1 MVPPENN
8 NTRRRWA
15 KQAKWSVKEC
25 MVDLVKNFWANESGG
40 TAIEYSMIATAISIA
55 ILASLLVLRDTLSG
69 DYYDR
74 IAEAFTNL

>member
-1 MVPPENN
+1 
-8 NTRRRWA
+8 
-15 KQAKWSVKEC
+15 

-55 ILASLLVLRDTLSG
+55 ILASLLVLQDTLSG